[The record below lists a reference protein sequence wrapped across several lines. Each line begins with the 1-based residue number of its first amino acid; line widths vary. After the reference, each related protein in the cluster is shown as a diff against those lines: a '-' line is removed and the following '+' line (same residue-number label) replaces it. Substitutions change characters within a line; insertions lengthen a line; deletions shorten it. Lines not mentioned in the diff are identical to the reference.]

1 LEKELAEA
9 KEHTAFV
16 DRENERLKRDLLIK
30 TTSENEQLSKQIA
43 LLTSMNSN
51 LEKKYVLSEESHKD
65 NIIFLTSQI
74 DTLKREYFFSTAVAL
89 KLTCFVKGKLVNVS
103 INALYDQILQS
114 NIPFCN
120 WSPWIKAKL
129 ES

>member
-1 LEKELAEA
+1 
-9 KEHTAFV
+9 
-16 DRENERLKRDLLIK
+16 
-30 TTSENEQLSKQIA
+30 
-43 LLTSMNSN
+43 MNSN
-51 LEKKYVLSEESHKD
+51 WEKKYVLSEESHKD